1 MTESEWLSGTN
12 PASMC
17 AFVLEKLSERKR
29 QLFMSAVGGR
39 VWKRIASPE
48 GRKATGSPQ
57 AGGAPPAAALGALSA
72 ALPLLFGP
80 VFAFGAWTSAFKEE
94 LAEASRLLRELVG
107 NPFRPV
113 RVEPAW
119 LRWNDGA
126 VVKMAK
132 AIDDAGRFADL
143 PILADALEDAGC
155 DNADLLSHCRTA
167 GGHAAGCWAVDLLL
181 GKE

>member
-1 MTESEWLSGTN
+1 MTESEWLNGTN
-12 PASMC
+12 PGVMY
-17 AFVLEKLSERKR
+17 AFVAEKLSDRKR
-29 QLFMSAVGGR
+29 ELFVSTCGGR
-39 VWKRIASPE
+39 IWRRVTASG
-48 GRKATGSPQ
+48 GRTRTGAT
-57 AGGAPPAAALGALSA
+57 ALGAFSA
-72 ALPLLFGP
+72 ALPFLF
-80 VFAFGAWTSAFKEE
+80 SATFPFNALTAALKEE

-113 RVEPAW
+113 AAEPAW

-132 AIDDAGRFADL
+132 AIDGAGRFADL

-155 DNADLLSHCRTA
+155 DNDDLLSHCRTPD
-167 GGHAAGCWAVDLLL
+167 GHAAGCWAVDLIL